1 MQTVSEEVV
10 FMDIKKI
17 IPIICMLSVGVMVVW
32 GLLANDWSKSW
43 IAVVIGGIIVACL
56 SVWNGMNKNK

>member
-1 MQTVSEEVV
+1 MG
-10 FMDIKKI
+10 IKKI

-32 GLLANDWSKSW
+32 GMLANDWSKSW

-56 SVWNGMNKNK
+56 SVWNGTNKKK